1 MGQISLEGMKF
12 YAYHGVYEEEQIIG
26 NHYLIDI
33 YIDTNFNKAAASFDK
48 ATASHNIVNTINYET
63 VYLICQA
70 EMRKKVKLIETLIG
84 NIVTALKHQFNTI
97 ENIRVSIKKE
107 NPIPGAQLNYSA
119 VEVEEEYASK
129 CPRCKA
135 NFICYKDDTC
145 WCHDLRIHPKTRESI
160 KQEFRGCLCKNCL
173 SFYAG

>member
-26 NHYLIDI
+26 NYYKVDV
-33 YIDTNFNKAAASFDK
+33 YIQTSFGKAASTDDVFD
-48 ATASHNIVNTINYET
+48 TINYET

-70 EMRKKVKLIETLIG
+70 EMRKKVQLIETLIER
-84 NIVTALKHQFNTI
+84 IIAALKHQFSTMQAVQVRI
-97 ENIRVSIKKE
+97 EKA
-107 NPIPGAQLNYSA
+107 NPIPGVQLSHSA
-119 VEVEEEYASK
+119 VEEEESFVSQ

-135 NFICYKDDTC
+135 SFICYTDASC
-145 WCHDLRIHPKTRESI
+145 WCQDVQLHPKTREAI
-160 KQEFRGCLCKNCL
+160 RQEFRGCLCKNCL

>member
-26 NHYLIDI
+26 NEYTVDI
-33 YIDTNFNKAAASFDK
+33 FIDTSFQKASLSDDI
-48 ATASHNIVNTINYET
+48 HETINYET
-63 VYLICQA
+63 VYLVCQA
-70 EMRKKVKLIETLIG
+70 EMRKKVSLIETLIN
-84 NIVTALKHQFNTI
+84 NIILALKHQFSTI
-97 ENIRVSIKKE
+97 QNVRVKIQKAH
-107 NPIPGAQLNYSA
+107 PIPGAQLSHSA
-119 VEVEEEYASK
+119 VESDESYVSQ

-135 NFICYKDDTC
+135 GFICYKDETC
-145 WCHDLRIHPKTRESI
+145 WCQDLRIHPKTRESI